1 MNRHYK
7 RKLERLEKEIEKA
20 NKSENYILWIKLLKE
35 RNALVKELT
44 EVQRVEIPMTLKN
57 ALKDYSPEERR
68 ELTTQIIMVVAIAD
82 ILKTSTQDIEDKF
95 REFGISSISICNQ
108 LRKISNSLADVIE
121 TIEKVNNEFFT
132 QRYIEVVDDIEE
144 HVNNT
149 LKNYIFD
156 EIHKINNPKK

>member
-1 MNRHYK
+1 MNRHYT

-20 NKSENYILWIKLLKE
+20 NKSENYILWIKLLRE

-44 EVQRVEIPMTLKN
+44 KVQRVEIPTTLKN
-57 ALKDYSPEERR
+57 ALKDYSPEDRR

-82 ILKTSTQDIEDKF
+82 ILKTSTQATEDKF
-95 REFGISSISICNQ
+95 REFGISSVSICDQ
-108 LRKISNSLADVIE
+108 LRKISSNLADVIE

-156 EIHKINNPKK
+156 EIHGIASPKK